1 MITIPT
7 IELIGG
13 IQDMLP
19 IVLDDKS
26 DLAGLAIEWDGESL
40 HFTAYDVFAAATVQ
54 WTPGEGAEGDL
65 DEDAERDDVRWG
77 GDDSPWRTW
86 IYLDAAKEIVK
97 LFKLPAKL
105 WRTPV
110 TLKCTPVGDLLI
122 ERIDSPRDNRELRVP
137 GDPDKARRDIRP
149 SRRSGTRRAPAS
161 ADSPMRSASSRA
173 PRRVRCRSRTRNAD
187 HDVRRRRQ
195 PGRHRDGQPVR
206 GLHLPDRH
214 EERPP
219 VQLPARR
226 CGRGGQPWLTR
237 RRSPASTSGTC

>member
-7 IELIGG
+7 TELIGG

-54 WTPGEGAEGDL
+54 WTPGEGAEGDIG
-65 DEDAERDDVRWG
+65 DDVDRDDDVAWG

-110 TLKCTPVGDLLI
+110 TLKCTPTGDLLI
-122 ERIDSPRDNRELRVP
+122 ERIDSPRGNRELRVP
-137 GDPDKARRDIRP
+137 GDPDKARRDIPAVEAIRHPLGIGINGTLATASFFHARLGAFGAARAHGTLCMIYGGAGEPVAITMGSRYAGFIYPTDTKNVRP
-149 SRRSGTRRAPAS
+149 F
-161 ADSPMRSASSRA
+161 
-173 PRRVRCRSRTRNAD
+173 NFL
-187 HDVRRRRQ
+187 
-195 PGRHRDGQPVR
+195 RDGAGVVT
-206 GLHLPDRH
+206 H
-214 EERPP
+214 
-219 VQLPARR
+219 A
-226 CGRGGQPWLTR
+226 
-237 RRSPASTSGTC
+237 

>member
-7 IELIGG
+7 TELIGG

-26 DLAGLAIEWDGESL
+26 ELAGLAIEWDGESL

-54 WTPGEGAEGDL
+54 WTPGEGSEGDI
-65 DEDAERDDVRWG
+65 DEDAERDDVHWG

-110 TLKCTPVGDLLI
+110 TLKCTPTGDLLI
-122 ERIDSPRDNRELRVP
+122 ERIDSPRGNRELRVP
-137 GDPDKARRDIRP
+137 GDPDKARRDIPAVDAIRHPLGVAIDDFPESISFFHARLGAFGAARAHGTLTMTFGTVDNPVAIAMGSRYAGFIYPTGAKNVRP
-149 SRRSGTRRAPAS
+149 F
-161 ADSPMRSASSRA
+161 
-173 PRRVRCRSRTRNAD
+173 NFL
-187 HDVRRRRQ
+187 
-195 PGRHRDGQPVR
+195 RDG
-206 GLHLPDRH
+206 
-214 EERPP
+214 
-219 VQLPARR
+219 
-226 CGRGGQPWLTR
+226 
-237 RRSPASTSGTC
+237 SGVVTHA

>member
-7 IELIGG
+7 TELIGG

-122 ERIDSPRDNRELRVP
+122 ERIDSPRGNRELRVP
-137 GDPDKARRDIRP
+137 GDPDKVRRDIPAVDAIRHPQGIGINGYPDPVGFFHARLGAFGAARAHGTLIMTFGAVDNPVAITMGSRYAGFIYPTDTKNVRP
-149 SRRSGTRRAPAS
+149 F
-161 ADSPMRSASSRA
+161 
-173 PRRVRCRSRTRNAD
+173 NFL
-187 HDVRRRRQ
+187 
-195 PGRHRDGQPVR
+195 RDGAGVVV
-206 GLHLPDRH
+206 GH
-214 EERPP
+214 
-219 VQLPARR
+219 
-226 CGRGGQPWLTR
+226 G
-237 RRSPASTSGTC
+237 

>member
-7 IELIGG
+7 TELIGG

-54 WTPGEGAEGDL
+54 WTPGEGAESDGQI
-65 DEDAERDDVRWG
+65 ETEGSDDGYEPEWG

-110 TLKCTPVGDLLI
+110 TLKCAPTGDLLI
-122 ERIDSPRDNRELRVP
+122 ERIDSPRGNRELRVP
-137 GDPDKARRDIRP
+137 GDPDKARRDIPNVRAIQMQVGDEIGGP
-149 SRRSGTRRAPAS
+149 RESVGFFHARLGAFGAARAHGTLCMVFGGISEPVGITMGKRYVGFIYPTAAK
-161 ADSPMRSASSRA
+161 
-173 PRRVRCRSRTRNAD
+173 
-187 HDVRRRRQ
+187 DVR
-195 PGRHRDGQPVR
+195 PFNFLRDGAGV
-206 GLHLPDRH
+206 L
-214 EERPP
+214 
-219 VQLPARR
+219 
-226 CGRGGQPWLTR
+226 
-237 RRSPASTSGTC
+237 ASH

>member
-7 IELIGG
+7 TELIGG

-26 DLAGLAIEWDGESL
+26 NLAGLAIEWDGESL
-40 HFTAYDVFAAATVQ
+40 HFTAYDVFAAATVK
-54 WTPGEGAEGDL
+54 WTPGEGAEGEI
-65 DEDAERDDVRWG
+65 DEDSPPEYGTDVNWG

-122 ERIDSPRDNRELRVP
+122 ERVDSPRGNRELRVP
-137 GDPDKARRDIRP
+137 GDPDKARRDIPNVRAIQMHVGDEIGGPRESVGFFHARLGAFGAARAHGTLCMVFGGVSEPVGITMGSRYAGFIYPTDTKNVRP
-149 SRRSGTRRAPAS
+149 FSFL
-161 ADSPMRSASSRA
+161 
-173 PRRVRCRSRTRNAD
+173 
-187 HDVRRRRQ
+187 
-195 PGRHRDGQPVR
+195 RDG
-206 GLHLPDRH
+206 
-214 EERPP
+214 
-219 VQLPARR
+219 
-226 CGRGGQPWLTR
+226 
-237 RRSPASTSGTC
+237 ASLVASHG

>member
-7 IELIGG
+7 TELIGG

-54 WTPGEGAEGDL
+54 WTPGKGAEGEID
-65 DEDAERDDVRWG
+65 DDAGRDDVHWG

-110 TLKCTPVGDLLI
+110 TLKCTPAGDLLI
-122 ERIDSPRDNRELRVP
+122 ERVDSPRGNRELRVP
-137 GDPDKARRDIRP
+137 GDPDKARRDIPTVETIRHPQGIGINGYPDPVGFFHARLGAFGAARAHGTLTMTFGATDNPVAIAMGSRYAGYIYPTDTKNVRP
-149 SRRSGTRRAPAS
+149 F
-161 ADSPMRSASSRA
+161 
-173 PRRVRCRSRTRNAD
+173 NFL
-187 HDVRRRRQ
+187 
-195 PGRHRDGQPVR
+195 RDGAGV
-206 GLHLPDRH
+206 
-214 EERPP
+214 
-219 VQLPARR
+219 V
-226 CGRGGQPWLTR
+226 
-237 RRSPASTSGTC
+237 ASHG